1 MISKILDYTEKQIR
15 DALKQQAVADKD
27 NMNVRRIDNFIVK
40 QVDKKWLV
48 IFNYGFKVDGYNTPT
63 YQLKAK
69 RGEIRKFAR
78 LSGVL
83 AWMKRMG
90 ISEFKVVLSE

>member
-1 MISKILDYTEKQIR
+1 MISKNLEYTEKQIKA
-15 DALKQQAVADKD
+15 ALKRQAVADKD
-27 NMNVRRIDNFIVK
+27 SAVPKIDNFIVK

-78 LSGVL
+78 LSG
-83 AWMKRMG
+83 
-90 ISEFKVVLSE
+90 EFHINP